1 MTKILTLFK
10 AHGKMGG
17 NKMKTKVML
26 SMAALAFM
34 FSNCSN
40 EELENK
46 EFNGVTSITATIEQP
61 NMSRS
66 TVDIDDETKKGI
78 FSWANGDQ
86 ISVYN
91 GSKFDT
97 LTYNETIRKFVT
109 SSPITPN
116 LVAFYPANNYH
127 EKNKFAFLGSYDY
140 RSVNGKTIS
149 TYAPMMA
156 TINDDNPGK
165 LLFKHLGGVIL
176 FNLKN
181 VQPGI
186 DNLKFTTDKKINN
199 KKTIQ
204 NGQVFAEDGEGNNTV
219 TIYFDKVLNT
229 PADLKVYIP
238 VPVGEYNTFKVEL
251 YNGSGLKASKT
262 TTNKHEIKRGTL
274 LVMPEIEITTIEP
287 SSEATPVEE
296 TPEVQ

>member
-1 MTKILTLFK
+1 
-10 AHGKMGG
+10 MGG

-97 LTYNETIRKFVT
+97 LT
-109 SSPITPN
+109 
-116 LVAFYPANNYH
+116 
-127 EKNKFAFLGSYDY
+127 
-140 RSVNGKTIS
+140 
-149 TYAPMMA
+149 
-156 TINDDNPGK
+156 
-165 LLFKHLGGVIL
+165 
-176 FNLKN
+176 
-181 VQPGI
+181 
-186 DNLKFTTDKKINN
+186 
-199 KKTIQ
+199 
-204 NGQVFAEDGEGNNTV
+204 
-219 TIYFDKVLNT
+219 
-229 PADLKVYIP
+229 
-238 VPVGEYNTFKVEL
+238 
-251 YNGSGLKASKT
+251 
-262 TTNKHEIKRGTL
+262 
-274 LVMPEIEITTIEP
+274 
-287 SSEATPVEE
+287 
-296 TPEVQ
+296 

>member
-1 MTKILTLFK
+1 
-10 AHGKMGG
+10 
-17 NKMKTKVML
+17 MKTKVML

-61 NMSRS
+61 DMSRS
-66 TVDIDDETKKGI
+66 TVDINDDGTKAV
-78 FSWANGDQ
+78 FSWAKGDQ
-86 ISVYN
+86 ISVYSDN
-91 GSKFDT
+91 GFVT
-97 LTYNETIRKFVT
+97 LTYNETTKKFESATPVT
-109 SSPITPN
+109 PKS
-116 LVAFYPANNYH
+116 VAYYPANGWH
-127 EKNKFAFLGSYDY
+127 ETKIFAFVANYDY
-140 RSVNGKTIS
+140 RTEKGKTLS
-149 TYAPMMA
+149 TNAPMMA
-156 TINDDNPGK
+156 TIDPENPDK

-176 FNLKN
+176 FNLKK
-181 VQPGI
+181 VQPGVDRI
-186 DNLKFTTDKKINN
+186 LFTTDKKINN
-199 KKTIQ
+199 KKTIN
-204 NGQVFAEDGEGNNTV
+204 NGQVFAEDGEENNTV
-219 TIYFDKVLNT
+219 LIYFDKVLNT

-238 VPVGEYNTFKVEL
+238 VPVGVYNTFKVEL

-287 SSEATPVEE
+287 SSEATPVDE